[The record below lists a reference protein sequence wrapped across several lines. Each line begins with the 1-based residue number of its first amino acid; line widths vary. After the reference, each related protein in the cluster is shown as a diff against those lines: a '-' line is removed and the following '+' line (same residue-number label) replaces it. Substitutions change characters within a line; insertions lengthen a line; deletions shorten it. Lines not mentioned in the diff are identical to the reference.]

1 MSNQATIQQ
10 GTFQLD
16 CIACKSPVVFSILDL
31 ENNAHLVSCSTCKK
45 KYAFGEDPLKRQ
57 LQKFAALCQQI
68 QDSQEILGD
77 ANVAVDVGSQTVQV
91 PFKLL
96 LTRLKSV
103 LNLKVGTTN
112 LCITFRVQPT
122 SLPKS

>member
-1 MSNQATIQQ
+1 VSQQ
-10 GTFQLD
+10 STQPGTFQLD
-16 CIACKSPVVFSILDL
+16 CLSCKAPVVFSILDL
-31 ENNAHLVSCSTCKK
+31 ENPSHIVTCKECQK
-45 KYAFGEDPLKRQ
+45 KYALGEETLKRQ
-57 LQKFAALCQQI
+57 LQKFAALCLQI

-77 ANVAVDVGSQTVQV
+77 ANVAVDVGSQTVQI

-103 LNLKVGTTN
+103 LNLKVGNTT
-112 LCITFRVQPT
+112 LSITFRVQPT

>member
-1 MSNQATIQQ
+1 VANQSTSQQ
-10 GTFQLD
+10 GAFELD
-16 CIACKSPVVFSILDL
+16 CLSCKAPVVFSILDL
-31 ENNAHLVSCSTCKK
+31 DAASHIVSCKSCNK

-57 LQKFAALCQQI
+57 LQKFAALCHQI

-103 LNLKVGTTN
+103 LNLKVGTNN
-112 LCITFRVQPT
+112 LCITFRVHPT
-122 SLPKS
+122 TLPKS